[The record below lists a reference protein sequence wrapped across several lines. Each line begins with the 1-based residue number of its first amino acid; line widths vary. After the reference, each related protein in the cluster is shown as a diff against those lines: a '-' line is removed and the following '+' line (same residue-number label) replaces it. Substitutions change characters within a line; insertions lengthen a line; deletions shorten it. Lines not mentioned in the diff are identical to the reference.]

1 MGELYT
7 CFCQRQKAFQSS
19 SLFDK
24 LGLVKFEH
32 NGKRYEVYFT
42 KKRANKYSIIH
53 CKSNTIE
60 WEQYPVLPRI
70 RGRYA
75 GNREPI
81 LRLSPIKECI
91 RIVVIM
97 GKPNSIIGLDE
108 GVFRSVHQYDEQSIN
123 VMSQARFKAL

>member
-1 MGELYT
+1 MDMELLP
-7 CFCQRQKAFQSS
+7 A
-19 SLFDK
+19 
-24 LGLVKFEH
+24 
-32 NGKRYEVYFT
+32 
-42 KKRANKYSIIH
+42 I
-53 CKSNTIE
+53 
-60 WEQYPVLPRI
+60 LPRI